1 MKKALSFLAQFL
13 LFLAAFAGGILIGV
27 FDPLHLKWF
36 VTHPTP
42 TSTRY
47 FVPDGI
53 LLMLFLYVLI
63 LLIHVARKSVRTS
76 GLLTSVALVLAAVC
90 GSLAKFGF
98 VNTDSF

>member
-1 MKKALSFLAQFL
+1 MKKVLSFFAQFL

-53 LLMLFLYVLI
+53 LLMLLLYLLI
-63 LLIHVARKSVRTS
+63 LLIHTSRKAVRTS
-76 GLLTSVALVLAAVC
+76 GLLTSVAFALAAIC
-90 GSLAKFGF
+90 GLLAKFGF